1 MEAAAAE
8 VAPLSSVKM
17 TRVVT
22 EILHITGTFYTPMS
36 SALNRDITV

>member
-17 TRVVT
+17 TWVVT
-22 EILHITGTFYTPMS
+22 EILRVMGTFYTPMS